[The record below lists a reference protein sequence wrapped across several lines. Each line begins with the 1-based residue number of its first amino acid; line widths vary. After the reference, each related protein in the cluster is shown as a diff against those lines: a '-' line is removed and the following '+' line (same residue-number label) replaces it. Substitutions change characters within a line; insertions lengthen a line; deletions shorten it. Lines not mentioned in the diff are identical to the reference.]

1 MWYNWPKMFASGS
14 SEITRRLQAECLE
27 TADSISFSCLFFQN
41 KPSFFFVKFNMT
53 RCAASSLGCQ
63 SGKPGTATVQMVC
76 FPKNVEVC
84 ATWLEN
90 LGRGADWQPSKSSA
104 LCILHFENSQFE
116 EGETSRGKKVLIPN
130 AIPTIFGSQ
139 GKKLPVWNW
148 ASSLL
153 FLLWSLSRWICFWTL
168 RIFDLL

>member
-1 MWYNWPKMFASGS
+1 MFASGS

-27 TADSISFSCLFFQN
+27 TADSISFSFF
-41 KPSFFFVKFNMT
+41 SFKTNRVFSFVKFNMT

-84 ATWLEN
+84 AIWLEN
-90 LGRGADWQPSKSSA
+90 LGRGADWKPAKSSA
-104 LCILHFENSQFE
+104 LCILHFDNSQFE

-130 AIPTIFGSQ
+130 AIPTIFAISQ
-139 GKKLPVWNW
+139 GKKLP
-148 ASSLL
+148 AFSLL
-153 FLLWSLSRWICFWTL
+153 LLLFENVNCVPKK
-168 RIFDLL
+168 DLQK

>member
-1 MWYNWPKMFASGS
+1 MFASGS

-27 TADSISFSCLFFQN
+27 TADSISFSFFPFFQN

-130 AIPTIFGSQ
+130 AIPTIFESS
-139 GKKLPVWNW
+139 GKK
-148 ASSLL
+148 
-153 FLLWSLSRWICFWTL
+153 
-168 RIFDLL
+168 